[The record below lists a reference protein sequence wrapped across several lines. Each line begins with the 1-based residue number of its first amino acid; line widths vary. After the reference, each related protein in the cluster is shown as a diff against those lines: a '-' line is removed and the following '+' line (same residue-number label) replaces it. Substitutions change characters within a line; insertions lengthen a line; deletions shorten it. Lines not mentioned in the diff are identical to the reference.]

1 MNNQQIFSL
10 WYKQPSMLTNTPQ
23 IALMIK
29 KEGYEAYGLY
39 IAFVDSLHLI
49 GGYKDY
55 DFENISL
62 ILNCTK
68 KLIKAKLRR
77 VLIEYKLFDFYTDDD
92 GIEMIGLQRVKD
104 DIDAMNKSKQDGAK
118 GGLKRAENIRNR
130 TKPMEVSPEIK
141 KNYITIDNMIRTIPD
156 GFYTTTKEK
165 QLGYIDN
172 LRQKNE
178 PIEFIN
184 FVIQSSKK

>member
-23 IALMIK
+23 IALMIR

-39 IAFVDSLHLI
+39 IAFADSLHLV

-68 KLIKAKLRR
+68 KLIKAKLKR
-77 VLIEYKLFDFYTDDD
+77 VLIDYELFHFYTDDD

-104 DIDAMNKSKQDGAK
+104 DIEAMNKSKQDGAK

>member
-92 GIEMIGLQRVKD
+92 GIEMIGLQRIKD

-118 GGLKRAENIRNR
+118 GGLKRAENARNR
-130 TKPMEVSPEIK
+130 TKPQLNNVDEHPLMKLKEDKLIGDWHNKSKDIQLGFIELLEK
-141 KNYITIDNMIRTIPD
+141 KNARRSLI
-156 GFYTTTKEK
+156 
-165 QLGYIDN
+165 QLHKDY
-172 LRQKNE
+172 LKN
-178 PIEFIN
+178 
-184 FVIQSSKK
+184 

>member
-23 IALMIK
+23 IALMIR

-39 IAFVDSLHLI
+39 IAFADSLHLV

-68 KLIKAKLRR
+68 KLIKAKLKR

-118 GGLKRAENIRNR
+118 GGLKRAENARNR

>member
-23 IALMIK
+23 IALMIR

-39 IAFVDSLHLI
+39 MAFADSLHLI

-68 KLIKAKLRR
+68 KLIKAKLKR

-92 GIEMIGLQRVKD
+92 GIEVIGLQRVKD

-118 GGLKRAENIRNR
+118 GGLKRAENARNR

>member
-23 IALMIK
+23 IALMIR

-39 IAFVDSLHLI
+39 IAFADSLHLV

-68 KLIKAKLRR
+68 KLIKAKLKR

-104 DIDAMNKSKQDGAK
+104 DIEAMNKSKQDGAK
-118 GGLKRAENIRNR
+118 GGLKRAENARNR

>member
-23 IALMIK
+23 IALMIR

-118 GGLKRAENIRNR
+118 GGLKRAENVRNR
-130 TKPMEVSPEIK
+130 TKPMEVKEEVEDEFKS
-141 KNYITIDNMIRTIPD
+141 
-156 GFYTTTKEK
+156 KEK
-165 QLGYIDN
+165 ERFKRDYLNASRVTQIKLEN
-172 LRQKNE
+172 KL
-178 PIEFIN
+178 
-184 FVIQSSKK
+184 SSKTLSKDIRDFMSKNLKPE

>member
-68 KLIKAKLRR
+68 KLIKAKLKR

>member
-23 IALMIK
+23 MALMIR
-29 KEGYEAYGLY
+29 KENYEAYGLY
-39 IAFVDSLHLI
+39 MAFADSLHLV
-49 GGYKDY
+49 GGYKEY
-55 DFENISL
+55 DFEDISL

-68 KLIKAKLRR
+68 KLIKAKLKR

-118 GGLKRAENIRNR
+118 GGLKRAENARNR

>member
-23 IALMIK
+23 IALMIR

-39 IAFVDSLHLI
+39 IAFADSLHLI

-68 KLIKAKLRR
+68 KLIKAKLKR

-118 GGLKRAENIRNR
+118 GGLKRAENARNR

>member
-1 MNNQQIFSL
+1 MNKQQIFSL

-23 IALMIK
+23 IALMIR

-39 IAFVDSLHLI
+39 IAFADSLHLV

-118 GGLKRAENIRNR
+118 GGLKRAENVRNR

>member
-1 MNNQQIFSL
+1 M
-10 WYKQPSMLTNTPQ
+10 
-23 IALMIK
+23 
-29 KEGYEAYGLY
+29 
-39 IAFVDSLHLI
+39 
-49 GGYKDY
+49 
-55 DFENISL
+55 

-118 GGLKRAENIRNR
+118 GGLKRAENVRNR

>member
-23 IALMIK
+23 IALMIR

-39 IAFVDSLHLI
+39 IAFADSLHLV

-68 KLIKAKLRR
+68 KLIKAKLKR
-77 VLIEYKLFDFYTDDD
+77 VLIDYELFHFYTDDD

-104 DIDAMNKSKQDGAK
+104 DIDAMKKSKQDGAK
-118 GGLKRAENIRNR
+118 GGLKRAENARNR

>member
-1 MNNQQIFSL
+1 MNKQQIFSL

-23 IALMIK
+23 IALMIR

-39 IAFVDSLHLI
+39 IAFADSLHLI

-68 KLIKAKLRR
+68 KLIKAKLKR

-118 GGLKRAENIRNR
+118 GGLKRAENARNR